1 MGKYEGNLL
10 SMQVFIYFSWLLII
24 KQCGFNMIIGDFNLI
39 QRGTM
44 VIYVMKI
51 WMDMMGLELNRLIS
65 TQGYVGLFWGCHW
78 IYTCAGVYPI
88 IKIYNGKG
96 MLFVIIFAAVL
107 QHLPY
112 YLHMGCETWGS
123 STSQP
128 VAKVHLSMLQK

>member
-51 WMDMMGLELNRLIS
+51 
-65 TQGYVGLFWGCHW
+65 
-78 IYTCAGVYPI
+78 
-88 IKIYNGKG
+88 
-96 MLFVIIFAAVL
+96 
-107 QHLPY
+107 
-112 YLHMGCETWGS
+112 
-123 STSQP
+123 
-128 VAKVHLSMLQK
+128 